1 MAGVHFGILTM
12 FDHSVQ
18 TWQTY
23 KSRVKQYFV
32 ANDIDAKED
41 PKGNKRRAILLSALA
56 ESIYKLVADLALPK
70 AIEDVPYEGILSL
83 LDEHFTPKRVGF
95 AERHNFYAAV
105 QQSGETHTQ
114 WAARLRG
121 MSAHCNFKNIE
132 ETLRDKF
139 IMGMQPGPEK
149 EKIYAHDLTELPL
162 AKAVELAENLRCARA
177 AAATS
182 SYTAS
187 AGVSTASGSE
197 LYKMSKKYKSFNSEK
212 VNCATC
218 GYTNHKTSECRFAN
232 YVCKKCN
239 KKGHLKK
246 MCTKV
251 NFVYADGGDNG
262 DDDDGKLF
270 YIRSLRG
277 EPMMET
283 ITINK
288 LEYEFEIDS
297 GSAVT
302 VISESYYKT
311 HFIDVPL
318 SNTCKQLTTYN
329 GKNIICIGTVRMPV
343 SYVGITCDLDFYV
356 VQDGGPPLL
365 GRDFISLFKLQ
376 LTPVNYCQETD
387 LLLNNFKEQYKD
399 LFSDRLGTFN
409 KYKIKLS
416 IKDNSFPV
424 FFKARPVAFALRDM
438 VGKEIDRLVN
448 LGILVPVE
456 FSEYASPVVPVLKR
470 NGTVR
475 LCVDYSVSLNKQLLV
490 EQYPLPTVNELFSK
504 LHEGQQ
510 FSKLDLSMAYNQ
522 FVLDEESQKLTC
534 INTHRGLFKYT
545 RLVFGLAS
553 APAIFQRAMECILS
567 GMDGVLC
574 LLDDVLVTGKDR
586 TEHLERLHA
595 VLKRLQGAGLTLQ
608 REKCEFFK
616 DKVSYLGYVITKDG
630 LKKSPEKIKAMVEA
644 PLPTNINQLQ
654 SFLGLVNYYR
664 NFVPNASTVLSPLYD
679 LLKKGSKWN
688 WTDEHNSAFIKVKEL
703 LASEQVLAHYKPS
716 AKLILTVDA
725 SPSGLGAIL
734 SQVDSDGVER
744 PIAFASRTL
753 NVAEKRY
760 AQIQKEA
767 TAIIYGVRRFHQYLY
782 GRCKPFT
789 LRTDH
794 KPLISIFGPYKGIP
808 EVSANRLQRYAL
820 FLSGYNY
827 TIEYIRSADNSADFF
842 SRASLPTPPTTAP
855 DCIECACTEQ
865 CSDGEVEQTCDRA
878 SYVCFVFDNS
888 APVTLVKLREET
900 KSDIVLNQVAKYIM
914 NGWPQKN
921 ANMQLKPFYLC
932 RSQLS
937 YENGCIMRGH
947 KVVVP
952 ESLYD
957 KILKELHSS
966 HLGIVKTKAEARS
979 RVWFPGIDQAL
990 ERLINSCE
998 ICIQLRPSPPR
1009 APIAFWESPCN
1020 PFIRLHIDF
1029 LGPISG
1035 CTYLV
1040 VVDAHTKWVEV
1051 YNMHN
1056 STGSSAV
1063 IEKICDFMSRF
1074 GVPKTLVSDNGTAF
1088 CSLEFNRFCESN
1100 GISHVTTPVYHPA
1113 SNGQAESYV
1122 KVVKK
1127 GIKSCLLSCRTA
1139 KETKLKLLKYLMD
1152 YRNSIHSTTRYS
1164 PAQMV
1169 FGRKLRTRLDLINP
1183 KSSSFLSPS
1192 VTGNVK
1198 NKQYT
1203 HNNSVRKNKTKYFE
1217 KDNIVLYKK
1226 FVNKNNYKWVKG
1238 IIIKRLGTVMYL
1250 IKDYINLE
1258 CVKRHKNQVVL
1269 YKGTSNN
1276 PLHYEKRSMYL
1287 PESSI
1292 TPPQS
1297 RPQSPL
1303 QSPPTPSSP
1312 HSLLQVSPQFHST
1325 PLIDRHGST
1334 RGRRAEM
1341 YEPHTS
1347 TLMTLDGS
1355 ENTMHPTR
1363 RSVDEKDAAEQG
1375 HLDSH
1380 AEYQDADNES
1390 IGQTETSRSS
1400 PVDEPM
1406 RLLRKRPTINYKK
1419 YF

>member
-1 MAGVHFGILTM
+1 MAGIQFGILST
-12 FDHSVQ
+12 FDHSIQ

-23 KSRVKQYFV
+23 KSRVQQYFI
-32 ANDIDAKED
+32 ANDISAKED
-41 PKGNKRRAILLSALA
+41 PTGKKRRAILLSALA
-56 ESIYKLVADLALPK
+56 EGTYKLAADLVLPK
-70 AIEDVPYEGILSL
+70 AIEDVPYEDILSY

-95 AERHNFYAAV
+95 AERHNFYTAV
-105 QQSGETHTQ
+105 QQPGETHTQ

-121 MSAHCNFKNIE
+121 LSAHCNFKNVE

-149 EKIYAHDLTELPL
+149 EKIYAQDLTDLAL

-177 AAATS
+177 AA
-182 SYTAS
+182 TAS
-187 AGVSTASGSE
+187 SCSASASASAASGNE
-197 LYKMSKKYKSFNSEK
+197 LFKISKKYKNSDSGK
-212 VNCATC
+212 VKCAAC
-218 GYTNHKTSECRFAN
+218 GYTNHKTSECRFLN

-239 KKGHLKK
+239 RKGHLKK

-251 NFVYADGGDNG
+251 NYVCTDGGDSGDNG

-288 LEYEFEIDS
+288 FKYEFEIDS

-311 HFIDVPL
+311 HFINVPL
-318 SNTCKQLTTYN
+318 SNTRKQLTTYN
-329 GKNIICIGTVRMPV
+329 GKKIICIGTVRMPV
-343 SYVGITCDLDFYV
+343 SYVGITRDLDFYV

-376 LTPVNYCQETD
+376 LTPVNYCHETD
-387 LLLNNFKEQYKD
+387 LLFKNLKD
-399 LFSDRLGTFN
+399 KYTGLFSDKLGTFN

-416 IKDNSFPV
+416 LKDNALPV
-424 FFKARPVAFALRDM
+424 FFKARPVAFALRDV

-470 NGTVR
+470 DGTVR
-475 LCVDYSVSLNKQLLV
+475 LCADYSVSLNKQLLV

-522 FVLDEESQKLTC
+522 FLLDEESQRLTC

-574 LLDDVLVTGKDR
+574 LLDDVLVTGKDK
-586 TEHLERLHA
+586 TEHLGRLHA

-608 REKCEFFK
+608 CGKCEFFK
-616 DKVSYLGYVITKDG
+616 DKVSYLGYVVTKDG

-664 NFVPNASTVLSPLYD
+664 NFVPNASTILSPLYD
-679 LLKKGSKWN
+679 LLRKGSKWN
-688 WTDEHNSAFIKVKEL
+688 WTQEHNLAFLKIKEL

-734 SQVDSDGVER
+734 SQVDSDGIER

-753 NVAEKRY
+753 NAAEKRY

-782 GRCKPFT
+782 GRSNPFT

-794 KPLISIFGPYKGIP
+794 KPLISIFGPHKGIP

-820 FLSGYNY
+820 FLSAYNY

-842 SRASLPTPPTTAP
+842 SRSSLPSPPNTTPPG
-855 DCIECACTEQ
+855 CAEYARTEQ
-865 CSDGEVEQTCDRA
+865 CSGGDDELACDRA

-888 APVTLVKLREET
+888 APVTLCKLREET
-900 KSDIVLNQVAKYIM
+900 KRDVVLNQVAKYIT
-914 NGWPQKN
+914 NGWPPKN
-921 ANMQLKPFYLC
+921 VDIRLKPFYLC

-937 YENGCIMRGH
+937 FENGCVMRGH
-947 KVVVP
+947 KVVIP
-952 ESLYD
+952 ESLYN
-957 KILKELHSS
+957 KILMELHTS

-979 RVWFPGIDQAL
+979 RFWFPGIDQAL
-990 ERLINSCE
+990 ERLINSCNV
-998 ICIQLRPSPPR
+998 CIQLRPSPPR
-1009 APIAFWESPCN
+1009 APIASWDKPCN
-1020 PFIRLHIDF
+1020 PFNRLHIDF
-1029 LGPISG
+1029 LGPING

-1056 STGSSAV
+1056 STTSSAV
-1063 IEKICDFMSRF
+1063 IEKMCDFMSRF
-1074 GVPKTLVSDNGTAF
+1074 GMPVTLVSDNGTAF
-1088 CSLEFNRFCESN
+1088 CSFEFNEFCKSN

-1127 GIKSCLLSCRTA
+1127 GIKSCLISCRTV

-1164 PAQMV
+1164 PAQLV
-1169 FGRKLRTRLDLINP
+1169 FGRKLRMRLDLINP
-1183 KSSSFLSPS
+1183 KTSPSPLSPS
-1192 VTGNVK
+1192 VTVNLQ
-1198 NKQYT
+1198 NKQCT
-1203 HNNSVRKNKTKYFE
+1203 HTNSERKNKTF
-1217 KDNIVLYKK
+1217 
-1226 FVNKNNYKWVKG
+1226 F
-1238 IIIKRLGTVMYL
+1238 
-1250 IKDYINLE
+1250 
-1258 CVKRHKNQVVL
+1258 
-1269 YKGTSNN
+1269 
-1276 PLHYEKRSMYL
+1276 
-1287 PESSI
+1287 
-1292 TPPQS
+1292 
-1297 RPQSPL
+1297 
-1303 QSPPTPSSP
+1303 
-1312 HSLLQVSPQFHST
+1312 F
-1325 PLIDRHGST
+1325 
-1334 RGRRAEM
+1334 
-1341 YEPHTS
+1341 
-1347 TLMTLDGS
+1347 
-1355 ENTMHPTR
+1355 
-1363 RSVDEKDAAEQG
+1363 
-1375 HLDSH
+1375 
-1380 AEYQDADNES
+1380 
-1390 IGQTETSRSS
+1390 
-1400 PVDEPM
+1400 
-1406 RLLRKRPTINYKK
+1406 
-1419 YF
+1419 